1 MLSTTTIARRVE
13 ELDWSRISSNLD
25 ERGYTVTPRVLSE
38 DECEGLAGLFDEG
51 DRFRNVIDI
60 RRLRFG
66 SGVYKYFD
74 NPLPEAVQG
83 LREAFYLP
91 LSKVANDWAAKLDA
105 KETYPGTLEEF
116 LDRCHKAAQMRP
128 TPLILRYEEGDY
140 NALHQDVYGEVSFPI
155 QILTVLSRREEDYT
169 GGEFLLMTQ
178 RPRAQ
183 SIGEAIN
190 LDQGEVLI
198 FPNKHR
204 PIEGKHG
211 HYRVNVRHG
220 VSPLR
225 SGERYAL
232 GVIFHDAE

>member
-1 MLSTTTIARRVE
+1 V
-13 ELDWSRISSNLD
+13 
-25 ERGYTVTPRVLSE
+25 
-38 DECEGLAGLFDEG
+38 
-51 DRFRNVIDI
+51 
-60 RRLRFG
+60 
-66 SGVYKYFD
+66 
-74 NPLPEAVQG
+74 PEAVQE
-83 LREAFYLP
+83 LREVFYSP
-91 LSKVANDWAAKLDA
+91 LSKVANEWAKKQSA
-105 KETYPGTLEEF
+105 KEAYPDALEEF
-116 LDRCHKAAQMRP
+116 LERCHEKGQTRP

-140 NALHQDVYGEVSFPI
+140 NALHQDVYGEVGFPF
-155 QILTVLSRREEDYT
+155 QVLTVLSRREEDYT

-183 SIGEAIN
+183 FIGEAIT

-204 PIEGKHG
+204 PVEGKRG

>member
-1 MLSTTTIARRVE
+1 MLSTTNIAQRVE
-13 ELDWSRISSNLD
+13 ELDWSRIYRDLD
-25 ERGYTVTPRVLSE
+25 ERGYALTRRILSDE
-38 DECEGLAGLFDEG
+38 ECEELKSLFSEE
-51 DRFRNVIDI
+51 DRFRNVIDM
-60 RRLRFG
+60 RQVRFG

-74 NPLPEAVQG
+74 NPLPEAVED
-83 LREAFYLP
+83 LREAFYPP
-91 LSKVANDWAAKLDA
+91 LSAVANDWAEKLGQREA
-105 KETYPGTLEEF
+105 YPGTLQEF
-116 LDRCHKAAQMRP
+116 LEICHEAGQVRP

-140 NALHQDVYGEVSFPI
+140 NALHQDVYGEVGFPF
-155 QILTVLSRREEDYT
+155 QVLTVLSRRGEDYT
-169 GGEFLLMTQ
+169 GGQFLLVTQ

-183 SIGEAIN
+183 SVGEAIT
-190 LDQGEVLI
+190 LEEGEVLI

-204 PIEGKHG
+204 PVEGKRG